1 MTKILAGTILVAH
14 DGHSMSD
21 KALKYALDIA
31 KAMNMRIKIVRV
43 IDEAIDDST
52 MSRLRDLERQRI
64 KKDVE
69 LQLVKAREQEYNKLK
84 KQLAMAN
91 SKGVE
96 ASASVLEGDVAQ
108 KLISI
113 ISKERPY
120 LVVIA
125 SRKLQSRGLS
135 KLKILGSVARKL
147 SEESKSPLLI
157 IKDDV
162 QSG

>member
-1 MTKILAGTILVAH
+1 MTKIVAGTILVPH

-52 MSRLRDLERQRI
+52 MSRLRDVERQRI
-64 KKDVE
+64 RKDVE

-84 KQLAMAN
+84 KQLATAN

-96 ASASVLEGDVAQ
+96 ASALVLEGNVVE
-108 KLISI
+108 KLISVI
-113 ISKERPY
+113 NKERPY
-120 LVVIA
+120 LVVVG
-125 SRKLQSRGLS
+125 SGRLPSRGLS
-135 KLKILGSVARKL
+135 KLKTLGSVAKKQ
-147 SEESKSPLLI
+147 SEESKCPVL
-157 IKDDV
+157 V
-162 QSG
+162 VR

>member
-1 MTKILAGTILVAH
+1 MIKIVAGTILVPH
-14 DGHSMSD
+14 DGHSSSD
-21 KALKYALDIA
+21 KALKYAIDIA
-31 KAMNMRIKIVRV
+31 KAMNMRIKIIRV
-43 IDEAIDDST
+43 IEEAVAV
-52 MSRLRDLERQRI
+52 SRMPQLRDVERQRI
-64 KKDVE
+64 TKD
-69 LQLVKAREQEYNKLK
+69 LEQQFAETQEREYNKLK
-84 KQLAMAN
+84 KQLATAN

-147 SEESKSPLLI
+147 SEESKRPVLI
-157 IKDDV
+157 V
-162 QSG
+162 R

>member
-1 MTKILAGTILVAH
+1 MAGTIVVPH

-21 KALKYALDIA
+21 KALRYAIDIA
-31 KAMNMRIKIVRV
+31 KAMNRRIKIIRV
-43 IDEAIDDST
+43 IEEGVAVST
-52 MSRLRDLERQRI
+52 MPQLRDVERQRI
-64 KKDVE
+64 RKDLEQQRVE
-69 LQLVKAREQEYNKLK
+69 TREHEYNKLK
-84 KQLAMAN
+84 KQLATVN

-96 ASASVLEGDVAQ
+96 GSALVLEGDVVQ
-108 KLISI
+108 ELISI

-147 SEESKSPLLI
+147 SEESKSPVLI
-157 IKDDV
+157 IR
-162 QSG
+162 

>member
-1 MTKILAGTILVAH
+1 MIKIVAETILVPH
-14 DGHSMSD
+14 DGYSTSD
-21 KALKYALDIA
+21 RALKYAIDIA
-31 KAMNMRIKIVRV
+31 KAMNMRIKIIRV
-43 IDEAIDDST
+43 IEEAVAAST
-52 MSRLRDLERQRI
+52 MPQLRDVERQRI
-64 KKDVE
+64 RKDLE
-69 LQLVKAREQEYNKLK
+69 QQFAKAREREYNKLK
-84 KQLAMAN
+84 KQLATAN
-91 SKGVE
+91 SRGVE

-147 SEESKSPLLI
+147 SEESKSPVLI
-157 IKDDV
+157 IR
-162 QSG
+162 

>member
-1 MTKILAGTILVAH
+1 MTKIVAGTILVPH

-52 MSRLRDLERQRI
+52 MSRLRDVERQRI
-64 KKDVE
+64 RKDVE

-84 KQLAMAN
+84 KQLAT
-91 SKGVE
+91 SHSRGVE
-96 ASASVLEGDVAQ
+96 ASALVLEGDVAE
-108 KLISI
+108 KITSI
-113 ISKERPY
+113 INKERPY
-120 LVVIA
+120 IVVVG
-125 SRKLQSRGLS
+125 SRRLQSRGLS

-147 SEESKSPLLI
+147 SEESKYPVLI
-157 IKDDV
+157 V
-162 QSG
+162 R

>member
-1 MTKILAGTILVAH
+1 MIKIVTGTILVPH
-14 DGHSMSD
+14 DGHSSSD
-21 KALKYALDIA
+21 KALKYAIDIA
-31 KAMNMRIKIVRV
+31 KAMNMRIKIIRV
-43 IDEAIDDST
+43 IEEAVAVST
-52 MSRLRDLERQRI
+52 MAQLRDVERQRI
-64 KKDVE
+64 RKDLE
-69 LQLVKAREQEYNKLK
+69 QQFAKAREHEYNKLK

-96 ASASVLEGDVAQ
+96 ASASVLDGDVAQ

-147 SEESKSPLLI
+147 SEESKSPVLI
-157 IKDDV
+157 IR
-162 QSG
+162 